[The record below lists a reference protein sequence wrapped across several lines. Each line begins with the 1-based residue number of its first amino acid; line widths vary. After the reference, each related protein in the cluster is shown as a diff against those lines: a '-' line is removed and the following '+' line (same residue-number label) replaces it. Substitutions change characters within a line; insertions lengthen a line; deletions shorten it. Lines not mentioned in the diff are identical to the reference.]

1 MRSHLRLPLLL
12 AIAAAACSDPN
23 ELAPPD
29 VPNLVDTVE
38 LYAIEGTSRDLP
50 SAFTV
55 GPRRPHAVKSDEVEN
70 LFDFVFNVDTAG
82 GGAEPL
88 FLTLGALGL
97 DLGSSAPGIQVSEE
111 PFDSLVDPPNTGF
124 NTDSAVAVTVGT
136 TYVVRSRTSVCASS
150 GLGVPMYAKIR
161 PLGLTD
167 SSITLQVL
175 ANQNCGYRDLNPGIP
190 ER

>member
-1 MRSHLRLPLLL
+1 MRSHLSLPLLL
-12 AIAAAACSDPN
+12 ALASAACSDPN

-29 VPNLVDTVE
+29 VPNRVDTVE
-38 LYAIEGTSRDLP
+38 LYSIEGTSRDLA

-55 GPRRPHAVKSDEVEN
+55 GPRRPYAVKSDEVEN
-70 LFDFVFNVDTAG
+70 LFDFVFNVDTTGG
-82 GGAEPL
+82 GGAV

-97 DLGSSAPGIQVSEE
+97 DLGGSAPGIQVAEE
-111 PFDSLVDPPNTGF
+111 PFDSLIDPPNTGF

-150 GLGVPMYAKIR
+150 ALAVPMYAKIR
-161 PLGLTD
+161 PLALSD
-167 SSITLQVL
+167 SSVTLEVL
-175 ANQNCGYRDLNPGIP
+175 ANQNCGYRELNLGIP